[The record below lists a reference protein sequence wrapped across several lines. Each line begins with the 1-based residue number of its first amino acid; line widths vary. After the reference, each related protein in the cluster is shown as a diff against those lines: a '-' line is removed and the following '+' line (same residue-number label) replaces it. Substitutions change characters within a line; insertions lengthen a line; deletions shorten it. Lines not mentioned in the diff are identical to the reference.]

1 MTKYEE
7 KRLEALDNFAQLMNS
22 YGMEAN
28 RRSTSTRYPCNDN
41 LNIVAVSFV
50 SEVVPVKGNKALIT
64 RLVEDGFCINKI
76 MREDR
81 HTGCS
86 YYVFYVSKSY
96 RFDLAK

>member
-1 MTKYEE
+1 MIKNDE
-7 KRLEALDNFAQLMNS
+7 KRIEALDNFARLMNS

-28 RRSTSTRYPCNDN
+28 RRHTSTSYPDNDN
-41 LNIVAVSFV
+41 LNIVAISFE
-50 SEVVPVKGNKALIT
+50 SERLPVKGNKAIIN
-64 RLVEDGFCINKI
+64 RLLDDGFCVHKV

-86 YYVFYVSKSY
+86 YYVFYVTKSY